1 MKEIWKDIENFD
13 NYMISNFG
21 NVKSK
26 ARHDSSG
33 KRYLKEKYLKPGKL
47 RHNHLIVILKGNDG
61 LNHTM
66 RVHRIVAMAFLDNPN
81 NYPII
86 NHKDENPSNNHVD
99 NLEWCTYKYNTN
111 YGTAIERRSLSKEK
125 PIEQLT
131 LDDKIIKVWRSA
143 KEIDDKL
150 GLHTVIY
157 LDVVNIT
164 ENKLMALNGGMHNT
178 SIFYFPISITRV
190 SVTLISGLLLTT

>member
-26 ARHDSSG
+26 ARYDSSG

-47 RHNHLIVILKGNDG
+47 RHNHLIVILKGNDS

-150 GLHTVIY
+150 GFTHG
-157 LDVVNIT
+157 NISRCC
-164 ENKLMALNGGMHNT
+164 KHNRKQAYG
-178 SIFYFPISITRV
+178 FKWRYA
-190 SVTLISGLLLTT
+190 